1 MMRVFVTGATGFIGF
16 SLVKELIAAGH
27 HVTGLARSEA
37 SGQKLIEASA
47 QVQVGT
53 VDDLD
58 GLRRGASAADGAIH
72 TAFYHQLSHVPLS
85 TRLRIFL
92 GGTPGGIVQRFMAAA
107 AATDR
112 RAIDTIASSLH
123 KGSPLVATFG
133 TLAMKPGRLAT
144 EDEPYDHEPSSFGGV
159 RARNEGVLKEWAARG
174 LRTSAIR
181 LPPIVHGPTAYGL
194 ASLLIPIAHKK
205 KKSAYIGDGMNRWP
219 SAHNLDAAHLF
230 RLALEKGPAG
240 GTYHAVDEEGIP
252 FREIAE
258 VIGRRLDIPVVSK
271 SPEEAKKHFG
281 FIAPAVPL
289 DNPTSSK
296 LTRERLGW
304 NPTHMRLL
312 TDLEQTDFF
321 LKL

>member
-1 MMRVFVTGATGFIGF
+1 MRVFVTGATGFIGF
-16 SLVKELIAAGH
+16 PLVKELIAMGH
-27 HVTGLARSEA
+27 QVTGLARSEV
-37 SGQKLIEASA
+37 SGQKLIEAGA

-72 TAFYHQLSHVPLS
+72 TAFYHQLSHVPLG

-92 GGTPGGIVQRFMAAA
+92 GGTPGGIIPRFMAAA
-107 AATDR
+107 AATDHL
-112 RAIDTIASSLH
+112 AIDAIASSLP

-133 TLAMKPGRLAT
+133 TLAMKPGHLAT
-144 EDEPYDHEPSSFGGV
+144 EDEPYDHEPRSYGGV
-159 RARNEGVLKEWAARG
+159 RARNEDTLKEWAGRG

-181 LPPIVHGPTAYGL
+181 LPPIVHGPTAFGL
-194 ASLLIPIAHKK
+194 ASLLIPRARKK
-205 KKSAYIGDGMNRWP
+205 KESAYIGDGMNRWP
-219 SAHNLDAAHLF
+219 STHQLDAAHLF

-258 VIGRRLDIPVVSK
+258 VIGRRLNIPVLSK
-271 SPEEAKKHFG
+271 SPEEARKHFG
-281 FIAPAVPL
+281 FIAPVVPL

-304 NPTHMRLL
+304 NPTHMGLL
-312 TDLEQTDFF
+312 ADLEQTDFF